1 MSDRRVKYT
10 KMVLRNA
17 LIKLLE
23 TKPISRITIKEIC
36 EEADINRTT
45 YYAHYT
51 DQFDQL
57 KQIEGEFIEMITA
70 RLKGFRPTED
80 TDIIRMVTEMFCF
93 IDQNRPLCRVLLGG
107 NGNIDF
113 QETFISVVGDYIIA
127 AWTPML
133 ELGRGTAEY
142 VMRFI
147 ATGCIGI
154 VTRWLAD
161 PSGPTVSELAEIIV
175 AMTNRGIEAY
185 KRK

>member
-57 KQIEGEFIEMITA
+57 KQIEDEFIEMITA
-70 RLKGFRPTED
+70 RLKGFRPAED

-133 ELGRGTAEY
+133 ELDRGTAEY